1 LDLFWRRTKQKDMR
15 IWTRAGFSLG
25 YYQDFEKAVI
35 FRAKMPEGEP
45 LQNPPS
51 LLRHTTSQH
60 QKTTCYS
67 SRSFSKMLANY
78 GMCKKRE
85 EDEDGSCI
93 VHIPVIGDDHLI
105 MDFQRQKRLMPDPLS
120 SF

>member
-1 LDLFWRRTKQKDMR
+1 
-15 IWTRAGFSLG
+15 
-25 YYQDFEKAVI
+25 
-35 FRAKMPEGEP
+35 
-45 LQNPPS
+45 
-51 LLRHTTSQH
+51 
-60 QKTTCYS
+60 
-67 SRSFSKMLANY
+67 MLANY